1 MIRFLPTM
9 TRRCRKLVDQGS
21 QVRPAARR
29 GFSLVELLVASGLG
43 LVVMASVASLFS
55 IFGRSV
61 TQGQARVEF
70 NGRTRTVT
78 WRLRQDLVG
87 LTCSA
92 RPVVRTDANAGYF
105 QVVNGTT
112 PAGDILALTTSNP
125 AMPVAGRLEGTKGF
139 ESPTAEVAWFCEV
152 DAGNVYQ
159 GQQVHNL
166 HRRQLTVAAAP
177 DAGTF
182 AGNVF
187 APRVTSDLSWAGGQA
202 LSLGDL
208 SKAANR
214 FLTTASPRKL
224 GGDREGEDIVLRGVL
239 GFDVKLIE
247 AAGFVDRSF
256 DTVEGTAAG
265 GTPLRGIEVRIRC
278 LDPSN
283 NQPREVRVA
292 HAF

>member
-1 MIRFLPTM
+1 M
-9 TRRCRKLVDQGS
+9 TQAVPNDRPVDFDAIS
-21 QVRPAARR
+21 ASRR

-70 NGRTRTVT
+70 NGYTRGVA

-87 LTCSA
+87 LTCPA
-92 RPVVRTDANAGYF
+92 RPTVRSDANAGYL
-105 QVVNGTT
+105 QIVNGSA
-112 PAGDILALTTSNP
+112 PAGDTLSLTTSSQGAP
-125 AMPVAGRLEGTKGF
+125 FSGRLDNAKGF

-152 DAGNVYQ
+152 DPGKSHA
-159 GQQVHNL
+159 GQQLYTL
-166 HRRQLTVAAAP
+166 HRRQLLVAAAP

-182 AGNVF
+182 VRNVF
-187 APRVTSDLSWAGGQA
+187 ASRGTSDLSWAGGQA

-208 SKAANR
+208 SRAGNR
-214 FLTTASPRKL
+214 FLATTTPTTRKL
-224 GGDREGEDIVLRGVL
+224 VGPREGEDVVLRGVL
-239 GFDVKLIE
+239 GFDVRLIE
-247 AAGFVDRSF
+247 ATGAVDRSF
-256 DTVEGTAAG
+256 DTVEGAAAG
-265 GTPLRGIEVRIRC
+265 APPLRGVEIRIRC